1 MILDRVRRLGSL
13 RFDEYLELALYAPGQ
28 GFFAVGGGAGRGG
41 RDFITSPEVGPLFG
55 AVVARWLDDRWDALG
70 RPDPFVVVEAA
81 AGRGALAL
89 SVLAADPA
97 CAPALRY
104 VLVERS
110 AVLRERQAEHLAL
123 VPPVDVLGPD
133 RDLDDP
139 DEAAASGGGDG
150 PAVCSLEDL
159 PATAIDGV
167 VLCNELLDDI
177 PFRLLE
183 RRDGSWHE
191 VRVAESTGS
200 PGELVELLVPADDA
214 AARAADHLVPDPL
227 DGARIPLQQRAG
239 DWLRRALDVV
249 RSGSVLVVDYAEPT
263 TAALATAS
271 WWEWVRTYAGQ
282 GRGGHPLDAPG
293 AQDITVEVA
302 LDQLGAVREPDDVAT
317 QADWLRRWGIDDLVE
332 EGRRA
337 WAERA
342 AVADLAAL
350 RARSRAVEAEALCDP
365 TGLGGFTVAEWRT
378 GP

>member
-1 MILDRVRRLGSL
+1 VQVILDRVRRLGSL
-13 RFDEYLELALYAPGQ
+13 RFDEYLDLALYAPGA
-28 GFFAVGGGAGRGG
+28 GFFAAGGGAGRGG
-41 RDFITSPEVGPLFG
+41 RDFITSPEIGPLFG
-55 AVVARWLDDRWDALG
+55 AVVGRWLDDRWASLG

-89 SVLAADPA
+89 SVLAAEPA

-110 AVLRERQAEHLAL
+110 SVLRDRQGEHLAL
-123 VPPVDVLGPD
+123 VPPIDVLGPE
-133 RDLDDP
+133 RDP
-139 DEAAASGGGDG
+139 DDDTVTTLRASGGG
-150 PAVCSLEDL
+150 PVVCSLEDL
-159 PATAIDGV
+159 PATAVDGV

-191 VRVAESTGS
+191 VRVTESPS
-200 PGELVELLVPADDA
+200 QPGELVELLVPADA
-214 AARAADHLVPDPL
+214 PSAHAADHLAPDAP
-227 DGARIPLQQRAG
+227 DGARIPLQQGAVE
-239 DWLRRALDVV
+239 WLRRALDVV
-249 RSGSVLVVDYAEPT
+249 RRGSVLVIDYAEPT
-263 TAALATAS
+263 TASLAATP

-302 LDQLGAVREPDDVAT
+302 LDQLAAVRTPDDVAT

-332 EGRRA
+332 EGRRI
-337 WAERA
+337 WSERA

-365 TGLGGFTVAEWRT
+365 TGLGGFTVAE
-378 GP
+378 